1 MFSQGTVNVPC
12 TLLHFMDDELV
23 DVAVGRIVQPGIRV
37 FHGNPMPDNV
47 YKVQLIRVL
56 DGYGEMLPPY
66 RPPGA
71 EDEDVMDPHGCLN
84 WSMLCPKSQIRLGW
98 GTTPPHR
105 QSCRRQAMPRPLQR
119 RRLIQATTPRT
130 SMWHKIG
137 ATPTPTHYLPMSMT
151 STSNS
156 MGATWTTFSH
166 LLLKN
171 QTLVQKTPPTHLV
184 ARR

>member
-12 TLLHFMDDELV
+12 TLQHFVDEELV
-23 DVAVGRIVQPGIRV
+23 DVAVGRIFQPGIRV

-56 DGYGEMLPPY
+56 DGYGELLPPY
-66 RPPGA
+66 RPPEA
-71 EDEDVMDPHGCLN
+71 EDEDVMDLHGCLN
-84 WSMLCPKSQIRLGW
+84 WSMLWPKCHIRLGV
-98 GTTPPHR
+98 GNYSTPPPVVP
-105 QSCRRQAMPRPLQR
+105 APRPLNR
-119 RRLIQATTPRT
+119 HRLIRATTPRT

-137 ATPTPTHYLPMSMT
+137 ATPTPTHYLPVSMT
-151 STSNS
+151 STRNS
-156 MGATWTTFSH
+156 VGATWTTFSR